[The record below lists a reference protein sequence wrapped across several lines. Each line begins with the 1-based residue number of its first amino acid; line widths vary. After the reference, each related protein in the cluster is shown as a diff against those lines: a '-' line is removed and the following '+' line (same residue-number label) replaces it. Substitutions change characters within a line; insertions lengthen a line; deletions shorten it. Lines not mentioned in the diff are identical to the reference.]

1 MRTVALLGGMSWQS
15 TQSYYQL
22 INEDVQAR
30 KGGLHSAPLLIK
42 SFDFAEIETLQASGQ
57 WADAGRLLAEQA
69 AALQGAGAEAIALA
83 TNTMHKLADN
93 IISAVTVPFLHIADA
108 TAEAIL
114 ASPSRQPL
122 FLATAFT
129 MEEDFYTAPL
139 GACLASVDGAVHIP
153 ETQHRQIV
161 HQVIYEELCKGV
173 IDSDSRTT
181 YRQIIRDEAEA
192 KGCDSVI
199 LGCTEI
205 GLLISQKDTDL
216 PVFDTTTLHCAQITN
231 FICADD
237 RSAQQ

>member
-1 MRTVALLGGMSWQS
+1 MRTVGLLGGMSWQS
-15 TQSYYQL
+15 TQAYYQL
-22 INEDVQAR
+22 INEDVQTR

-69 AALQGAGAEAIALA
+69 AALQAAGAEAIALA

-93 IISAVTVPFLHIADA
+93 IISAVTIPFLHIADA

-114 ASPSRQPL
+114 ASPSRRPL
-122 FLATAFT
+122 LLATAFT
-129 MEEDFYTAPL
+129 MEQDFYTVPL
-139 GACLASVDGAVHIP
+139 GACLASVGGAVHIP

-173 IDSDSRTT
+173 IDSGSRTV
-181 YRQIIRDEAEA
+181 YRQIIRDEAEK
-192 KGCDSVI
+192 KGCDGVI

-216 PVFDTTTLHCAQITN
+216 PVFDTTALHCVQISN
-231 FICADD
+231 FICTDD
-237 RSAQQ
+237 RSA

>member
-1 MRTVALLGGMSWQS
+1 MRVVGLLGGMSWQS

-42 SFDFAEIETLQASGQ
+42 SFDFAEIEALQSSGQ
-57 WADAGRLLAEQA
+57 WADAGSLLAKQA
-69 AALQGAGAEAIALA
+69 EALQAAGAEAIALA
-83 TNTMHKLADN
+83 TNTMHKLADD
-93 IISAVTVPFLHIADA
+93 IISAVNVPFLHIADA

-122 FLATAFT
+122 LLATAFT
-129 MEEDFYTAPL
+129 MEQDFYTAPL
-139 GACLASVDGAVHIP
+139 DASLASAGRTVHIP
-153 ETQHRQIV
+153 KIHHRETV
-161 HQVIYEELCKGV
+161 HKVIYEELCQGV
-173 IDSDSRTT
+173 IDPDSRTA
-181 YRQIIRDEAEA
+181 YRQIIRDEAEE
-192 KGCDSVI
+192 KGCDGVI

-216 PVFDTTTLHCAQITN
+216 PVFDTTALHCAQITD

-237 RSAQQ
+237 SSAQ